1 MAFLYVDCT
10 RKGKKPKTIIEAIK
24 QKQKIIVRGEI
35 SKTVE
40 VDSKKGVID
49 RFQRQHVCHFIY
61 RAK

>member
-1 MAFLYVDCT
+1 MAFFCMLIVLG
-10 RKGKKPKTIIEAIK
+10 KGKPKTIIEAIK
-24 QKQKIIVRGEI
+24 QKEKIIVRGEI

-40 VDSKKGVID
+40 VDSKKGVIE